1 MMSCLWKQCCFR
13 LSKADQETGAMG
25 ETSAGRRH
33 LPRNPPPSRDTPFTP
48 RASSEQSAP
57 KRSPS
62 TKSSSSESNRAKP
75 ATKYLSSL
83 LNDTTAPANLR
94 VDFLKGFGIADH
106 SGVGDEL
113 RDLSRADGAAS
124 HAAPSGLTSEGRNE
138 RDASNPTVKS
148 ADLAASRARA
158 PAALGLDASRPS
170 DIALSTGWGAATASV
185 VMGGTS
191 SAGNC
196 ISCDA
201 GASSSGGAACSCDG
215 SGSAF

>member
-1 MMSCLWKQCCFR
+1 
-13 LSKADQETGAMG
+13 MG
-25 ETSAGRRH
+25 ETFAGRRH

-48 RASSEQSAP
+48 RASSELSAP

-62 TKSSSSESNRAKP
+62 TKSSSSESNKAKP

-83 LNDTTAPANLR
+83 LNDTTAPANLCL
-94 VDFLKGFGIADH
+94 DFLKGFGIADH

-113 RDLSRADGAAS
+113 RDLSHADGAAS
-124 HAAPSGLTSEGRNE
+124 HAAPSGLTSEGRSESE
-138 RDASNPTVKS
+138 RDTSTPTVKS

-170 DIALSTGWGAATASV
+170 DIALAAGWGAANTSV
-185 VMGGTS
+185 VRGGTS